1 MTLSWTLG
9 CSLLAMAAAGSLS
22 VRSLYSAEDCS
33 GTPYLEEKNIQDTCM
48 QWPWEDGL
56 YVTYTCNSTTAVS
69 NWYID
74 AACTTYRDNGPI
86 TYADVGVCA
95 NGVKSTCRD
104 GTFAVVAQYSDSAC
118 TTKQM
123 DRNIVVECS
132 AFGSS
137 IQTGSQKASVGDT
150 FTHSL
155 YNSSDCTGDATE
167 TMEVASCGNCT
178 SVSGGVYVMWDCTT
192 STTVTSTM
200 SLTVT
205 VTSTG
210 LTSGTSLTSPMKLH
224 LLTGMVGFVFLVLN
238 FWEPSLNIWAV
249 TKTLTI
255 RCI

>member
-9 CSLLAMAAAGSLS
+9 CSLLAMAAAGSLRVTS
-22 VRSLYSAEDCS
+22 RYSAEDCS
-33 GTPYLEEKNIQDTCM
+33 GTPFYEDKDVQDTCM
-48 QWPWEDGL
+48 PWPWEDGL

-74 AACTTYRDNGPI
+74 AACTTYRDNDPI

-132 AFGSS
+132 AFGGST
-137 IQTGSQKASVGDT
+137 QTGSQKASFGDT
-150 FTHSL
+150 FTRSL

-200 SLTVT
+200 TL
-205 VTSTG
+205 TSTG

-224 LLTGMVGFVFLVLN
+224 LLTGMIGFVFLVLN
-238 FWEPSLNIWAV
+238 F
-249 TKTLTI
+249 
-255 RCI
+255 